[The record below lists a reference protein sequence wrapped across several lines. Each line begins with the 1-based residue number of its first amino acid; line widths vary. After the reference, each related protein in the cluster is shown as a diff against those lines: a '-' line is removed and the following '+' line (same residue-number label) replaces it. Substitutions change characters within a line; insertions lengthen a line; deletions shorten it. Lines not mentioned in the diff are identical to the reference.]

1 MRRLLAAAAL
11 LLASTAQAADFRA
24 TVTYVTDGDTVWVR
38 RSGDGARIEL
48 RLLDLD
54 APEGCQAF
62 GPEAR
67 DALRARVQGQVVQV
81 RTRGTDN
88 YGRELARI
96 EHRGEDVGRWLVRNG
111 YAWSMRFH
119 GRSGP
124 YGPLEAQ
131 ARHERKGLWAEK
143 GALEPRAFRKRF
155 GSCHGRA
162 LP

>member
-1 MRRLLAAAAL
+1 MKHWIAWPAL
-11 LLASTAQAADFRA
+11 LLASAAHAADFRA

-38 RSGDGARIEL
+38 PAAGSGRIEL

-54 APEGCQAF
+54 APEGCQPF
-62 GPEAR
+62 GAEAR
-67 DALRARVQGQVVQV
+67 QALRDRVQGQVVQV
-81 RTRGTDN
+81 HTRGTDD

-96 EHRGEDVGRWLVRNG
+96 EHRGEDVGRWLVRSG

-124 YGPLEAQ
+124 YGALEAQ
-131 ARHERKGLWAEK
+131 ARHERKGLWALP
-143 GALEPRAFRKRF
+143 APLEPRAFRKRF